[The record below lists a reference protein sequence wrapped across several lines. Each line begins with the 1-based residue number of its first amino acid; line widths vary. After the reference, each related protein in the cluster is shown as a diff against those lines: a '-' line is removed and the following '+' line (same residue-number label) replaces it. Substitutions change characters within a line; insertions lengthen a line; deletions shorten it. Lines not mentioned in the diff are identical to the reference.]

1 MSKKL
6 IIIIIVILLLIGI
19 GIGLYF
25 WYKNTS
31 LIVITTPQNS
41 QILVD
46 NIQFQNNTLT
56 KLAPGDYTIK
66 VSLED
71 YIPYSKS
78 AKVSFG
84 ANISQ
89 SVTLRKLPVPEKALS
104 DTAKFAVLSEDL
116 RSMYLLSS
124 DGKAINFI
132 ENILNKNLISEPI
145 SPSFFTNVLDIV
157 WAPNRELAVV
167 KEKDQTLLYDFKR
180 YDLLH
185 QEYTEF
191 QKGVGNIAWSPDSKN
206 MIYYYA
212 PETKETTLI
221 KSNEANTDQQI
232 IYNFKDTNIRNPKLS
247 WSPDGLD
254 ILLVDKGQIHILNLY
269 SKNLSLILPEQNIL
283 EAEFTPDNNILFI
296 TKENAFIVDKSGQ
309 NLKKLSFST
318 SLDKINFI
326 DSENLILVEKT
337 NGIEKFYKYNTLS
350 DDKIEFVYNT
360 KYKLNPTNPIL
371 TTNEELIYFE
381 SNGFLYRMTPDIGG
395 Y

>member
-6 IIIIIVILLLIGI
+6 IIIIIVILLLIGAGV
-19 GIGLYF
+19 GIYF

-31 LIVITTPQNS
+31 LTIVATPQNS

-46 NIQFQNNTLT
+46 SNQFQNNTQT
-56 KLAPGDYTIK
+56 KIKPGDYTIQ

-78 AKVSFG
+78 TKLPFG
-84 ANISQ
+84 GHISQ

-104 DTAKFAVLSEDL
+104 DTAKFAVLSDDS

-124 DGKAINFI
+124 DGKAINYI

-145 SPSFFTNVLDIV
+145 SPSFFANVLDIV
-157 WAPNRELAVV
+157 WAPNRELAIV
-167 KEKDQTLLYDFKR
+167 KEKDKTLLYDFKR

-191 QKGVGNIAWSPDSKN
+191 QKGVGDIVWSPDSKN

-221 KSNEANTDQQI
+221 KSTEANTDQQI

-254 ILLVDKGQIHILNLY
+254 VLLVDKGQIHILNLY

-337 NGIEKFYKYNTLS
+337 NNIEKFYKYNILS

-360 KYKLNPTNPIL
+360 KYKLNPIDPIL
-371 TTNEELIYFE
+371 TVNQELIYFE
-381 SNGFLYRMTPDIGG
+381 SNGFLYRMTPDTGG